1 MKKEGET
8 MEVRQYAEN
17 ALTIYMGGDI
27 DEEVNRRLVE
37 LKKKIESLDITSLG
51 EIVIS
56 YTSLIVYFDIFE
68 TDAGTVERKIGDID
82 MEALLE
88 GGFEYR
94 LVEIPVCYGGGYGP
108 DIENFEAD
116 GLSADEVI
124 ETHSGKEYLVYML
137 GFMPGFPYLGGL
149 DEKLHKAR
157 LETPRV
163 RIPAGSVGI
172 GGKQTGMY
180 PFESPGGWNLI
191 GRTPV
196 PLFDPGRVEPILYR
210 AGDRIIYR
218 AIDEEEYDDI
228 KASVEAGGYEVKI
241 ESGSDG

>member
-1 MKKEGET
+1 

-17 ALTIYMGGDI
+17 ALTIYMGDDI

-37 LKKKIESLDITSLG
+37 LKKKIESLDIAGLG

-56 YTSLIVYFDIFE
+56 YTSLIIYFDIFK
-68 TDAGTVERKIGDID
+68 TDAGTIEGKLRDINTD
-82 MEALLE
+82 ALLE

-94 LVEIPVCYGGGYGP
+94 VVEIPVCYGGEYGP
-108 DIENFEAD
+108 DIENFEEN

-124 ETHSGKEYLVYML
+124 DMHSGKEYLVYML

-180 PFESPGGWNLI
+180 PFESPGGWNLL

-196 PLFDPGRVEPILYR
+196 PLYDPGRAEPILYQ
-210 AGDRIIYR
+210 AGDRIVYR
-218 AIDEEEYDDI
+218 AIDEGEYEDI
-228 KASVEAGGYEVKI
+228 KAEIEAGRYEVKI

>member
-37 LKKKIESLDITSLG
+37 LKKKIESLDITGLG

-94 LVEIPVCYGGGYGP
+94 LVEIPVCYGGDMVRVLKILKRTDFLQMELLKSTAGR
-108 DIENFEAD
+108 N
-116 GLSADEVI
+116 SW
-124 ETHSGKEYLVYML
+124 GKC
-137 GFMPGFPYLGGL
+137 
-149 DEKLHKAR
+149 
-157 LETPRV
+157 
-163 RIPAGSVGI
+163 
-172 GGKQTGMY
+172 
-180 PFESPGGWNLI
+180 
-191 GRTPV
+191 
-196 PLFDPGRVEPILYR
+196 
-210 AGDRIIYR
+210 
-218 AIDEEEYDDI
+218 
-228 KASVEAGGYEVKI
+228 
-241 ESGSDG
+241 SGSCPAL

>member
-1 MKKEGET
+1 

-17 ALTIYMGGDI
+17 ALTIYMGDDI

-37 LKKKIESLDITSLG
+37 LKKKIESLDIAGLG

-56 YTSLIVYFDIFE
+56 YTSLIIYFDIFG
-68 TDAGTVERKIGDID
+68 TDAGTIEGKVRDID
-82 MEALLE
+82 TDALLE

-94 LVEIPVCYGGGYGP
+94 VVEIPVCYGGEYGP
-108 DIENFEAD
+108 DIENFEENR
-116 GLSADEVI
+116 LSADEVI
-124 ETHSGKEYLVYML
+124 DMHSGKEYLVYML

-180 PFESPGGWNLI
+180 PFESPGGWNLL

-196 PLFDPGRVEPILYR
+196 PLFDPGRAEPILYQ
-210 AGDRIIYR
+210 AGDRIVYR
-218 AIDEEEYDDI
+218 AIDEGEYEDI
-228 KASVEAGGYEVKI
+228 KAEIEAGRYEVKI